1 MLVRTAMLREVC
13 GWRGV
18 PRGVDVALIDDV
30 ARAGG
35 AIWRTHPFGYL
46 LRRTTGSHTW
56 RIDDGYFLRQAQHQ
70 WQGLDLDV
78 ARVEA
83 AKEPDGS

>member
-1 MLVRTAMLREVC
+1 M
-13 GWRGV
+13 
-18 PRGVDVALIDDV
+18 
-30 ARAGG
+30 
-35 AIWRTHPFGYL
+35 
-46 LRRTTGSHTW
+46 GSHTW
-56 RIDDGYFLRQAQHQ
+56 RVDDGYFLRQAQHQ